1 VRWNYNKS
9 ASSETA
15 DDTEI
20 VIEGAVSLRA
30 LSIIVSDT
38 GTYDSVADR
47 VLEFKDKTSGAT
59 IFEFFVPKW
68 VSGDFEGVPINLEI
82 PGLGFRFPGGLTVV
96 PKLTSVTNLTILYQ
110 GGAAS

>member
-30 LSIIVSDT
+30 LSIIVSNT
-38 GTYDSVADR
+38 GTY
-47 VLEFKDKTSGAT
+47 
-59 IFEFFVPKW
+59 
-68 VSGDFEGVPINLEI
+68 
-82 PGLGFRFPGGLTVV
+82 
-96 PKLTSVTNLTILYQ
+96 
-110 GGAAS
+110 